1 LSHKT
6 RHWIFLFVLIAA
18 VIAADQLS
26 KRWVVDN
33 LRIGESRQPILALSP
48 FFQLTRSQ
56 NTGAAFGFLSQ
67 AGDIFL
73 VIAMIVV
80 AVMLYLYPRIPENG
94 RLSRIATGLICGGAL
109 GNAIDRV
116 AYGHVIDFIHYQIP
130 GFISNVSNPADHA
143 IVLGVILIFIES
155 WRSERAR
162 SQSAEV
168 NPQPSDTI
176 PAEDSKTGTP

>member
-1 LSHKT
+1 MGHKT

-18 VIAADQLS
+18 VITADQLS
-26 KRWVVDN
+26 KHWIVDN
-33 LRIGESRQPILALSP
+33 LRVGESRQPIPALSP

-56 NTGAAFGFLSQ
+56 NSGAAFGFLSQ

-80 AVMLYLYPRIPENG
+80 VVMLYFYPRIPDNG

-130 GFISNVSNPADHA
+130 DLISNVSNLADHA

-162 SQSAEV
+162 ADSLEA
-168 NPQPSDTI
+168 NPQPNDTI

>member
-1 LSHKT
+1 
-6 RHWIFLFVLIAA
+6 LFVLIAV
-18 VIAADQLS
+18 VIAADQIS
-26 KRWVVDN
+26 KRWIVDN

-56 NTGAAFGFLSQ
+56 NSGAAFGFLSQ

-80 AVMLYLYPRIPENG
+80 AVMLYLYPRIPDNG

-109 GNAIDRV
+109 GNAVDRLT
-116 AYGHVIDFIHYQIP
+116 YGHVVDFIHYQIP
-130 GFISNVSNPADHA
+130 NLISNVSNLADHA

-162 SQSAEV
+162 SRSVES
-168 NPQPSDTI
+168 NPQPSDTL
-176 PAEDSKTGTP
+176 PAEDTKTDTP

>member
-1 LSHKT
+1 MSRKT
-6 RHWIFLFVLIAA
+6 RHWILLFVLIAA
-18 VIAADQLS
+18 VITADQLS
-26 KRWVVDN
+26 KRWIVDN
-33 LRIGESRQPILALSP
+33 LRVGESRQPIPALSP

-67 AGDIFL
+67 AGDLFL
-73 VIAMIVV
+73 IIAMIVV
-80 AVMLYLYPRIPENG
+80 VVMLYLYPRIPDNG
-94 RLSRIATGLICGGAL
+94 RLSRLATGLICGGAL

-130 GFISNVSNPADHA
+130 GLISNVSNPADHA

-155 WRSERAR
+155 WRAERAR
-162 SQSAEV
+162 SSSIAATQ
-168 NPQPSDTI
+168 QPNESL

>member
-1 LSHKT
+1 
-6 RHWIFLFVLIAA
+6 LFVLIAA
-18 VIAADQLS
+18 VIAVDQLA

-33 LRIGESRQPILALSP
+33 LRVGESVQPIPAFAP

-80 AVMLYLYPRIPENG
+80 VVMLYFYPRIPDNG

-109 GNAIDRV
+109 GNAIDRLT
-116 AYGHVIDFIHYQIP
+116 YGHVIDFIHYQVP
-130 GFISNVSNPADHA
+130 NLISNVSNPADHA
-143 IVLGVILIFIES
+143 IVLGVILLFIES

-162 SQSAEV
+162 ADELAAA
-168 NPQPSDTI
+168 QPSENA
-176 PAEDSKTGTP
+176 PAEDSKTGMP